1 VLSPEDAVAAIR
13 ERTAGLP
20 VEHVY
25 LWASISGMPDDLV
38 ERHLELTIGR
48 VRAALAMD
56 DGGPA

>member
-1 VLSPEDAVAAIR
+1 
-13 ERTAGLP
+13 
-20 VEHVY
+20 
-25 LWASISGMPDDLV
+25 MPDDLV